1 MIIIPEFNQTG
12 ILWEMIS
19 RKFLLF
25 FNNCQAMKHDQ
36 LLSDLVYLMIP
47 DLMQSE
53 RQRLEA
59 WSDPGDL
66 IVANRLKNNYGAQHF
81 VLLPRKKSSLK
92 YEGAFYK
99 IKFIKKKLQKIDLT
113 EGKGAS
119 KLRFKDQ
126 KSNFWQTGCKAIK
139 FGPMFQPCFKH
150 FKTYIKRLTFSH
162 LQIAD

>member
-1 MIIIPEFNQTG
+1 MIIIPEFKQTG
-12 ILWEMIS
+12 ILWEMIP
-19 RKFLLF
+19 RKFLLV

-99 IKFIKKKLQKIDLT
+99 IKFIKIK
-113 EGKGAS
+113 GKNYKNS
-119 KLRFKDQ
+119 ICNL
-126 KSNFWQTGCKAIK
+126 WQTGLEAIK
-139 FGPMFQPCFKH
+139 FGPISQRCFKH
-150 FKTYIKRLTFSH
+150 FKTYKKRLIFSH